1 MSEFWLKKPA
11 ILFSDGC
18 NFNPFSNGTLNEKLN
33 TYTRFTIITVLVLYC
48 LTQESKY
55 LIGGLIVITLIVLYY
70 LMYKK
75 DNYENIHFDNLLKE
89 EQKHFDNLLKEEQ
102 KPLRKSDNFNTKEKS
117 NNPLKNVQITDY
129 GKDQVYSKSDDDIKM
144 NKFINNK
151 FFRTQSDFIFDKGT
165 RQYYTMPNTSVPNK
179 QGEFANWLYGTEDN
193 CKMGSVYSRR
203 AGQAV
208 ENKNCTRFDVST
220 PTNFG
225 TL

>member
-75 DNYENIHFDNLLKE
+75 DNYENTHFDNLLKE
-89 EQKHFDNLLKEEQ
+89 SGFSEEDCFEILPDNI
-102 KPLRKSDNFNTKEKS
+102 NTF
-117 NNPLKNVQITDY
+117 V
-129 GKDQVYSKSDDDIKM
+129 DQVLETKTPIQ
-144 NKFINNK
+144 FIEVNVGAKIISYNIIPIWLIL
-151 FFRTQSDFIFDKGT
+151 FR
-165 RQYYTMPNTSVPNK
+165 
-179 QGEFANWLYGTEDN
+179 
-193 CKMGSVYSRR
+193 
-203 AGQAV
+203 
-208 ENKNCTRFDVST
+208 
-220 PTNFG
+220 
-225 TL
+225 